1 MFYNPDI
8 DELNLAE
15 IDLDTKRKFFEGV
28 DSTSFI
34 SKDDFKD
41 YIQTVLNQPQYLE
54 VFQAFGKYKYN
65 LRSESISLPILK
77 KQIFEWNAQQVEVSV
92 SLLSNPELRNRFA
105 CLDFYVKVG
114 KETSQFYVK
123 FNYHEAKTQ
132 VYSAFGFNK
141 SDRTIRFLYTSC
153 DITKLNS
160 TLTSDLLD
168 LIFQKA
174 LLKYLRLKLRP
185 RFVVFFFL

>member
-1 MFYNPDI
+1 MFYKPEIDEITLADI
-8 DELNLAE
+8 DSD
-15 IDLDTKRKFFEGV
+15 IKRKYFEEL
-28 DSTSFI
+28 DSKPFI
-34 SKDDFKD
+34 SKDDFKE
-41 YIQTVLNQPQYLE
+41 YVQTVLNQPQYLN
-54 VFQAFGKYKYN
+54 VFQAFGKFKYN
-65 LRSESISLPILK
+65 SRSESISIPILK
-77 KQIFEWNAQQVEVSV
+77 KQVFNWNAQQVEVSV
-92 SLLSNPELRNRFA
+92 SLLAVPELQNRFA

-114 KETSQFYVK
+114 KETSQFCIR

-141 SDRTIRFLYTSC
+141 SDRTLRFLYTSC

-174 LLKYLRLKLRP
+174 LLK
-185 RFVVFFFL
+185 

>member
-8 DELNLAE
+8 DELTLAD
-15 IDLDTKRKFFEGV
+15 IDLDTKRKYFEEV

-41 YIQTVLNQPQYLE
+41 YVHKVLNQPHYLN

-65 LRSESISLPILK
+65 LLSESISLPILK
-77 KQIFEWNAQQVEVSV
+77 KQAFEWNNQQVEVSV
-92 SLLSNPELRNRFA
+92 SLLSASELRNRLA

-114 KETSQFYVK
+114 KEVSQFYVK

-132 VYSAFGFNK
+132 VYSAFGYIK
-141 SDRTIRFLYTSC
+141 SDRTTRFLYTSC

-168 LIFQKA
+168 VILQKA
-174 LLKYLRLKLRP
+174 LLK
-185 RFVVFFFL
+185 

>member
-1 MFYNPDI
+1 M
-8 DELNLAE
+8 
-15 IDLDTKRKFFEGV
+15 
-28 DSTSFI
+28 
-34 SKDDFKD
+34 
-41 YIQTVLNQPQYLE
+41 NQPQYLD

-65 LRSESISLPILK
+65 LRSESISLPVLK
-77 KQIFEWNAQQVEVSV
+77 KQVFEWNAQQVEVSV
-92 SLLSNPELRNRFA
+92 SLLSAPELRNRFA

-123 FNYHEAKTQ
+123 FNYHEVKTQ
-132 VYSAFGFNK
+132 IYSAFGFNK
-141 SDRTIRFLYTSC
+141 SDRTTRFLHTSC

-174 LLKYLRLKLRP
+174 LLK
-185 RFVVFFFL
+185 

>member
-1 MFYNPDI
+1 MFYNPEIDEITLVDI
-8 DELNLAE
+8 DSD
-15 IDLDTKRKFFEGV
+15 IKRKYFEEL
-28 DSTSFI
+28 DSKPFI
-34 SKDDFKD
+34 SKEDFKA
-41 YIQTVLNQPQYLE
+41 YVQTVLNQPHYLT
-54 VFQAFGKYKYN
+54 VFQIFGSQQYN

-77 KQIFEWNAQQVEVSV
+77 KQVFDWNAQQVEVSV
-92 SLLSNPELRNRFA
+92 SLLSAPELRNRFT
-105 CLDFYVKVG
+105 CLEFDVKVG
-114 KETSQFYVK
+114 KDTSHFYIR

-174 LLKYLRLKLRP
+174 LLK
-185 RFVVFFFL
+185 

>member
-1 MFYNPDI
+1 MFYKPEI
-8 DELNLAE
+8 DELNLVD
-15 IDLDTKRKFFEGV
+15 IDSDIKRKYFEEL
-28 DSTSFI
+28 DSKPFI
-34 SKDDFKD
+34 SKEDFKA
-41 YIQTVLNQPQYLE
+41 YVQTVLNQPQYLT
-54 VFQAFGKYKYN
+54 VFQIFGSQQYN

-77 KQIFEWNAQQVEVSV
+77 KQVFDWNAQQVEVSV
-92 SLLSNPELRNRFA
+92 SLLSAPELRNRFT
-105 CLDFYVKVG
+105 CLEFDVKVG
-114 KETSQFYVK
+114 KDTSHFYIR

-174 LLKYLRLKLRP
+174 LLK
-185 RFVVFFFL
+185 

>member
-1 MFYNPDI
+1 MFYKPEI
-8 DELNLAE
+8 DELNLVD
-15 IDLDTKRKFFEGV
+15 IDSDIKRKYFEEL
-28 DSTSFI
+28 DSKPFI
-34 SKDDFKD
+34 SKEDFKA
-41 YIQTVLNQPQYLE
+41 YVQTVLNQPQYLI
-54 VFQAFGKYKYN
+54 VFQLFGKQQYN

-77 KQIFEWNAQQVEVSV
+77 KQVFDWNAQQVEVSV
-92 SLLSNPELRNRFA
+92 SLLSAPELRNRFT
-105 CLDFYVKVG
+105 CLEFDVKVG
-114 KETSQFYVK
+114 KDTSHFYIR

-174 LLKYLRLKLRP
+174 LLK
-185 RFVVFFFL
+185 